1 MIYLAVTGF
10 ALFGM
15 VLPELCNAIGGNR
28 ATIPHGQNTICA
40 VSMALISYGLLA
52 I

>member
-1 MIYLAVTGF
+1 MIYLTVIGF

-15 VLPELCNAIGGNR
+15 VLPELCNSLGGNR
-28 ATIPHGQNTICA
+28 ATIPNGQYAICA